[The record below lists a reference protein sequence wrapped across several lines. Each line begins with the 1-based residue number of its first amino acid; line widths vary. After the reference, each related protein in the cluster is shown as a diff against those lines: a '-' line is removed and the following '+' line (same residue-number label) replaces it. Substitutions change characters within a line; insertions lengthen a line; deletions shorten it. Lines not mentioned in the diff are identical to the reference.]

1 MINLDKT
8 NKLTSTI
15 LLSCIIIIIFTYLL
29 YIICKYICKFVSRNK
44 ELFRNSSN
52 DKRSKMIKIY
62 KDDDIL
68 DPDENPEYN
77 INDPD
82 STISIDPDN
91 QEYNKYDQYDQY
103 DQYDKYDQFVKYGL
117 Q

>member
-1 MINLDKT
+1 
-8 NKLTSTI
+8 
-15 LLSCIIIIIFTYLL
+15 
-29 YIICKYICKFVSRNK
+29 
-44 ELFRNSSN
+44 
-52 DKRSKMIKIY
+52 MIKIY
-62 KDDDIL
+62 KNDDIP

-91 QEYNKYDQYDQY
+91 YNHYKNDNYDNDNYDQYI
-103 DQYDKYDQFVKYGL
+103 KFGL